1 MTIALHPRF
10 NTGLI
15 AYLTQRHC
23 TSRPLPPLARW
34 RLNALPHISQE
45 GLAYISLYAN
55 RRAHCIAPSAS
66 QSHTTSPTS
75 PHLCRK
81 DKDLLTRCACITSME
96 CSNIVQSI
104 CMDIIL
110 GKAIALCVH
119 ANTQI
124 QSPHARQLLASPS
137 SLTSPYDAVAYCRSP
152 PPCGPQGDPLGRP
165 APGPWQVRPQ
175 MGSLRPTLLPRPSL
189 ACLGRLPGGGAAG
202 DQNHRQLWVDPAGVA
217 AAESGLVARVA
228 GVDAASALARGLL
241 VGVHELAPPS
251 VHEKPA

>member
-1 MTIALHPRF
+1 MGLHGPHCSAVNNVELRTRAMTIALHPRF

-152 PPCGPQGDPLGRP
+152 PPAAPKATHWEGRP
-165 APGPWQVRPQ
+165 QAHGRSAPKWF
-175 MGSLRPTLLPRPSL
+175 PS
-189 ACLGRLPGGGAAG
+189 AQHCC
-202 DQNHRQLWVDPAGVA
+202 PA
-217 AAESGLVARVA
+217 
-228 GVDAASALARGLL
+228 
-241 VGVHELAPPS
+241 HP
-251 VHEKPA
+251 